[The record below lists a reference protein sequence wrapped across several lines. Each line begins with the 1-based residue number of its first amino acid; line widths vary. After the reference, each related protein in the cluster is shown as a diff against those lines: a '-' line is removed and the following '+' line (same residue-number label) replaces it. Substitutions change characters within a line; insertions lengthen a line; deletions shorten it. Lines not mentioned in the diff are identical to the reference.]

1 MGLYSS
7 TIKPPAKK
15 NIFISYRVSDTAG
28 ETGRLV
34 DSLKQYF
41 SEDQI
46 FIDIEKIEPG
56 VDFTV
61 AIAKSLE
68 SCDVLLAIIGPNW
81 QGLNHSTNTSR
92 INNTDDWVRLEIST
106 ALQRNIRV
114 VPVLVDGAELP
125 AAEQLPD
132 DLQPLLK
139 RQAYE
144 ISNKRWKY
152 DTDELIKFL
161 VRSIGIAPKHQ
172 TQQPVKQEKSWWAKN
187 YVWVTISA
195 VVLIALMFITSL
207 LNDDIVSSGPDNNPY
222 RNNNEPIQPVVNDT
236 PAETPKTYLVDG
248 TWYDANGLYYFEI
261 SQNNSQLTASSYS
274 MAGLQT
280 GQGSGTINGN
290 EVILNINVTGYGLFI
305 INTRLSGDEQN
316 LSGTLKIENNG
327 ASYSEPLRLLRN
339 R

>member
-1 MGLYSS
+1 MGLFSS

-15 NIFISYRVSDTAG
+15 NIFISYRVNDTSG

-34 DSLKQYF
+34 DSLKQCF
-41 SEDQI
+41 SDDQI

-61 AIAKSLE
+61 AIARSLE
-68 SCDVLLAIIGPNW
+68 SCDVMLAIIGPNW
-81 QGLNHSTNTSR
+81 QGLNPSTNTSR
-92 INNTDDWVRLEIST
+92 ISNENDWVRLEIST

-125 AAEQLPD
+125 VAEQLPD

-161 VRSIGIAPKHQ
+161 VRSIGITPKYQ

-187 YVWVTISA
+187 YVWVTITGVLL
-195 VVLIALMFITSL
+195 VVFAIIRSL
-207 LNDDIVSSGPDNNPY
+207 SESGTVQNMNTNTYEPREKVHDNPPA
-222 RNNNEPIQPVVNDT
+222 EPVV
-236 PAETPKTYLVDG
+236 EKTYSSDG
-248 TWYDANGLYYFEI
+248 IWYDAKGLYYFQI
-261 SQNNSQLTASSYS
+261 FQNESYLTINSYT
-274 MAGLQT
+274 MAGVLS
-280 GQGSGTINGN
+280 GQGTGNIKGN
-290 EVILNINVTGYGLFI
+290 EVNLNMTFSGSIGASINMILASDERNLTG
-305 INTRLSGDEQN
+305 TSR
-316 LSGTLKIENNG
+316 IENNG
-327 ASYSEPLRLLRN
+327 TVITEPIHLIKK
-339 R
+339 